1 MPIPTTNVSFSAIQ
15 TEFGGS
21 NPISLSEYYR
31 GGSNVPSNQPD
42 AGYGLISTSGAI
54 SVGPFRGQTK
64 VATRTYNAFN
74 FQNFN
79 TNVGAAGTLRYID
92 ISWGTDSIATITR
105 NDGPAGNQSW
115 TTPYGST
122 IGNTHW
128 IRVDITNTYGG
139 NGTFVGTTGVW
150 LQLNTARAFRLTV
163 SSFVNGTTYKRDVR
177 VRYSTSSTGTPVVA
191 DGTSIWTLI

>member
-21 NPISLSEYYR
+21 NPIALSEYYR
-31 GGSNVPSNQPD
+31 GGSNVPSNQPN

-64 VATRTYNAFN
+64 VAARTYNAAN
-74 FQNFN
+74 FMNFTGQFSPTSEEFVQLRWTIDGVTWGTLSNGSSNFN
-79 TNVGAAGTLRYID
+79 
-92 ISWGTDSIATITR
+92 
-105 NDGPAGNQSW
+105 W
-115 TTPYGST
+115 TTPST
-122 IGNTHW
+122 INIGNTHW

-139 NGTFVGTTGVW
+139 NGTFTGTTGVW
-150 LQLNTARAFRLTV
+150 LQMNTDRTYRFSQTKPLNYGLQ
-163 SSFVNGTTYKRDVR
+163 YKRDVR

>member
-21 NPISLSEYYR
+21 NPIALSEYYR
-31 GGSNVPSNQPD
+31 GGSNVPSNQPN

-64 VATRTYNAFN
+64 VAARTYNAAN
-74 FQNFN
+74 FMNFTGQFSPTSEEFVQLRWTIDGVTWGTLSNGSSNFN
-79 TNVGAAGTLRYID
+79 
-92 ISWGTDSIATITR
+92 
-105 NDGPAGNQSW
+105 W
-115 TTPYGST
+115 TTPST
-122 IGNTHW
+122 INIGNTHW

-139 NGTFVGTTGVW
+139 NGTFTGTTGVW
-150 LQLNTARAFRLTV
+150 LQMNTDRTYRFSQTKPLNSGLQ
-163 SSFVNGTTYKRDVR
+163 YKRSVR